1 MGECF
6 TSTKNESGYMEKL
19 DPPTRKWYKEK
30 LLVVSI
36 HKWDDANFRKTI
48 FLEIMYHDVMICLVV
63 SCIPHTAGGMKSY
76 MQNSSGL

>member
-36 HKWDDANFRKTI
+36 HK
-48 FLEIMYHDVMICLVV
+48 
-63 SCIPHTAGGMKSY
+63 
-76 MQNSSGL
+76 